1 MLALK
6 KTMTVSYMPA
16 NMYIF
21 MSEVKQL
28 NMQIYGAWLT
38 VVSTT
43 DWLNL
48 SAQEFSLW
56 LWLNNNNISC
66 RLEYLPV
73 DGGLFRMHVCRVAV
87 LAMSLVAL
95 DSSW

>member
-6 KTMTVSYMPA
+6 KTMTMLYMPA

-38 VVSTT
+38 VISTT
-43 DWLNL
+43 NWLNL
-48 SAQEFSLW
+48 SAQEVTDFFFFK
-56 LWLNNNNISC
+56 
-66 RLEYLPV
+66 V
-73 DGGLFRMHVCRVAV
+73 V
-87 LAMSLVAL
+87 LTVAL
-95 DSSW
+95 T

>member
-6 KTMTVSYMPA
+6 KTMTMLYMPA

-43 DWLNL
+43 NWLNL
-48 SAQEFSLW
+48 SAQEVTDFFLSSSHCGFDLTTT
-56 LWLNNNNISC
+56 IFH
-66 RLEYLPV
+66 V
-73 DGGLFRMHVCRVAV
+73 D
-87 LAMSLVAL
+87 
-95 DSSW
+95 

>member
-43 DWLNL
+43 NWLNL
-48 SAQEFSLW
+48 SAQEVTDFFFLSSSHCGFDLTTT
-56 LWLNNNNISC
+56 IFH
-66 RLEYLPV
+66 V
-73 DGGLFRMHVCRVAV
+73 D
-87 LAMSLVAL
+87 
-95 DSSW
+95 

>member
-6 KTMTVSYMPA
+6 KTMTMLYMPA

-43 DWLNL
+43 CLCVL
-48 SAQEFSLW
+48 SHFS
-56 LWLNNNNISC
+56 
-66 RLEYLPV
+66 
-73 DGGLFRMHVCRVAV
+73 FRPSV
-87 LAMSLVAL
+87 
-95 DSSW
+95 

>member
-6 KTMTVSYMPA
+6 KTMTMLYMPA

-28 NMQIYGAWLT
+28 NMQIFGAWLT

-43 DWLNL
+43 NWLNL
-48 SAQEFSLW
+48 SAQEVTDFFFK
-56 LWLNNNNISC
+56 
-66 RLEYLPV
+66 V
-73 DGGLFRMHVCRVAV
+73 V
-87 LAMSLVAL
+87 LTVAL
-95 DSSW
+95 T

>member
-6 KTMTVSYMPA
+6 KTMTMLYMPA

-43 DWLNL
+43 NWLNL
-48 SAQEFSLW
+48 SAQEVTDF
-56 LWLNNNNISC
+56 
-66 RLEYLPV
+66 
-73 DGGLFRMHVCRVAV
+73 FF
-87 LAMSLVAL
+87 
-95 DSSW
+95 

>member
-6 KTMTVSYMPA
+6 KTMTMLYTPA

-43 DWLNL
+43 NWLNL
-48 SAQEFSLW
+48 SAQEVTDFFLSSSHCGFDLTTT
-56 LWLNNNNISC
+56 IFH
-66 RLEYLPV
+66 V
-73 DGGLFRMHVCRVAV
+73 D
-87 LAMSLVAL
+87 
-95 DSSW
+95 

>member
-6 KTMTVSYMPA
+6 KTMTMLYMPA

-38 VVSTT
+38 VISTT
-43 DWLNL
+43 NWLNL
-48 SAQEFSLW
+48 SAQEVTDFFLSSSHCGFDLTTT
-56 LWLNNNNISC
+56 IFH
-66 RLEYLPV
+66 V
-73 DGGLFRMHVCRVAV
+73 D
-87 LAMSLVAL
+87 
-95 DSSW
+95 